1 LSATVNELA
10 TSFMSDLVS
19 KRGFKHVEV
28 EHKAS
33 RFEVSEAASANWVSA
48 KAEIAQR
55 HEIEEV
61 PNVLPKPASKTA
73 CTFALE
79 IKAGKFF
86 YGIGREE
93 KALFCYDRKL
103 AQKMSLEDAKRA
115 QLMLARAFS
124 VEATLITGG
133 LA

>member
-33 RFEVSEAASANWVSA
+33 RFEVTEAAKTNWVSA
-48 KAEIAQR
+48 KAEVSQR

-61 PNVLPKPASKTA
+61 PNVLPKPASKVVGR
-73 CTFALE
+73 FSLQVR
-79 IKAGKFF
+79 AGKFF
-86 YGIGREE
+86 YGIGKNET
-93 KALFCYDRKL
+93 AMFCYDKNL
-103 AQKMSLEDAKRA
+103 AMRVSFEDAKRA
-115 QLMLARAFS
+115 QLMLEKAFS
-124 VEATLITGG
+124 VQAQIVMGG
-133 LA
+133 L